1 MNMGRPTS
9 TDSRGQLAQA
19 LLGAPLPQALTDA
32 EGLAMAKREG
42 VLPLLEAALRVSPQW
57 PELPQDFRNALQA
70 EVRQAIGLDLFRRH
84 ELSRVAAALAAGGLR
99 VLLLKGNALGLW
111 LYPQPHL
118 RVTRDIDL
126 LFASRA
132 EADRAVDLLSPL
144 GYVAE
149 PNPGRLFFERKSKL
163 LVDGSSRG
171 ELDLHC
177 KLLNAPLFSEVF
189 PFDVLWTPAMAL
201 PGLPPTVRALAP
213 VHALLHACLNRALD
227 IQAGEPERLK
237 LAWDVHLLVSRL
249 APHEWEQLLAV
260 AREKRIA
267 GACMRMFDE
276 TRALFATPFPPP
288 VLSGLQAAMASEPLD
303 WARLQDW
310 PYMQW
315 QNCRALPSLALRLRW
330 LYERLFPT
338 TSRLRGRYGDGSRW
352 RLLLRRFLRGVRLLH
367 RRGPHE
373 HAR

>member
-1 MNMGRPTS
+1 MNMGAPAS
-9 TDSRGQLAQA
+9 ADSRMQLAQV
-19 LLGAPLPQALTDA
+19 LLGAPLPLALADA
-32 EGLAMAKREG
+32 DGLALARREG
-42 VLPLLEAALRVSPQW
+42 VLPLLEAALRASPQW
-57 PELPQDFRNALQA
+57 PELPQAFRHGLQA

-149 PNPGRLFFERKSKL
+149 PDPGRLFFERKSKL

-177 KLLNAPLFSEVF
+177 KLLNAPLFSEIF
-189 PFDVLWTPAMAL
+189 TFDALWMPAIAL

-227 IQAGEPERLK
+227 IQTGEPERLK
-237 LAWDVHLLVSRL
+237 LAWDVHLLASRL
-249 APHEWEQLLAV
+249 ASHEWEQLLAV

-267 GACMRMFDE
+267 GACMHMFDE
-276 TRALFATPFPPP
+276 TRSLFATPFPLP
-288 VLSGLQAAMASEPLD
+288 VLSGLQAAAAGEPLD
-303 WARLQDW
+303 WTRLQDW
-310 PYMQW
+310 AYMQW
-315 QNCRALPSLALRLRW
+315 QNCRALPTLGLRLRW
-330 LYERLFPT
+330 LHERLFPT

-352 RLLLRRFLRGVRLLH
+352 RLLLRRFLRGLRRL
-367 RRGPHE
+367 RRPEPHE

>member
-1 MNMGRPTS
+1 MNMGTPAS
-9 TDSRGQLAQA
+9 ADSRTQLAQA
-19 LLGAPLPQALTDA
+19 LLGAPLPLALADA
-32 EGLAMAKREG
+32 DGLALARREG
-42 VLPLLEAALRVSPQW
+42 VLPLLEAALRASPQW
-57 PELPQDFRNALQA
+57 PELPQAFRHGLQA

-149 PNPGRLFFERKSKL
+149 PDPGRLFFERKSKL

-177 KLLNAPLFSEVF
+177 KLLNAPLFAEVF
-189 PFDVLWTPAMAL
+189 AFDALWTPAMAL
-201 PGLPPTVRALAP
+201 PGLPPAVRALAP
-213 VHALLHACLNRALD
+213 VQALLHACLNRALD
-227 IQAGEPERLK
+227 IQTGEPERLK
-237 LAWDVHLLVSRL
+237 LAWDVHLLASRL

-276 TRALFATPFPPP
+276 TRTLFATPFPPP

-310 PYMQW
+310 AYMQW
-315 QNCRALPSLALRLRW
+315 QNYCALPTRGLRLRW
-330 LYERLFPT
+330 LQERLFPPM
-338 TSRLRGRYGDGSRW
+338 SRLNALYGEGARLRLQSRRLGRAFA
-352 RLLLRRFLRGVRLLH
+352 RLFRIHG
-367 RRGPHE
+367 
-373 HAR
+373 